1 MVSQIL
7 AHVDYLDDVITT
19 VSERV
24 ATQIAP
30 YAADLTRL
38 DTIPGVNQ
46 RTAEV
51 LIAELGVDM
60 RVFPSERHLASWVAL
75 CPGQNESAGRQHSQ
89 EKRVTGTGGCAPPS
103 QRPPCRPVGRR
114 RPPSRRATI
123 D

>member
-38 DTIPGVNQ
+38 DTIPG
-46 RTAEV
+46 
-51 LIAELGVDM
+51 
-60 RVFPSERHLASWVAL
+60 
-75 CPGQNESAGRQHSQ
+75 
-89 EKRVTGTGGCAPPS
+89 
-103 QRPPCRPVGRR
+103 
-114 RPPSRRATI
+114 
-123 D
+123 